1 MAYDL
6 IWNITEITGIIGI
19 VALNVT
25 VYINIQNRLDRVGER
40 IDGIDNKIIN
50 LYREIMNR
58 LKRKRNN

>member
-58 LKRKRNN
+58 LKGKRNN